1 MKYQNITIQ
10 ILSPI
15 HKTCPNIFNF
25 QAISCHLVLFF
36 LTFPP
41 SMMSG
46 SSFLHFF
53 LMITYLI
60 FIPTSICLSMWG
72 SSQWAT
78 LPSTHLCSTPL
89 YLVPFSLLWN
99 GVTSAPLLL
108 LRSWVALSFKVCEQ
122 VRHPWLLSR
131 SPLCSIYKGIH
142 ALYWPSIIN
151 C

>member
-1 MKYQNITIQ
+1 MKCQNITIQ
-10 ILSPI
+10 IVSPI

-46 SSFLHFF
+46 SSFLHVFA
-53 LMITYLI
+53 MITKLI

-108 LRSWVALSFKVCEQ
+108 LRSWVALSFKVCES
-122 VRHPWLLSR
+122 VRYTSLIDQISTFIPNQAIPAIDR
-131 SPLCSIYKGIH
+131 
-142 ALYWPSIIN
+142 
-151 C
+151 